1 MPIVEVLSGLG
12 DEGGPNIIND
22 LTPYQVG
29 MKDPTN
35 KKLVYSGATV
45 TPDTLG
51 WVFDATL
58 EVPSGSLKLSDVSS
72 ISEATTEVFFHEFL
86 LGESAVSINS
96 TIGTGGTSQ
105 PFLQAAND
113 EREVETQDVFN
124 TLITTNPLIL
134 PALTTSGD
142 LQTNAFTLKVDSPM
156 TNVRFTLTDNAT
168 GLILKYLPSKKAVEE
183 GVGGYDWV
191 AGEVTIDLNSSDPDG
206 VNDFHAGFTPLRSLN
221 NRVGVFKIEADN
233 VALLGLGGV
242 VPYIRNKIQGL
253 KKIEVP
259 ILPDTS
265 NISDKYTRLNNEYS
279 SVTATAGGVVVNYQS
294 TGVSDTVTSG
304 RFRDENDGADALTII
319 TDGSNTFS
327 QGAIIQIADTHLNDG
342 FFEVDSHVGNVLTI
356 RGPTTT
362 TTVEGFT
369 RDNLLD
375 FIDSA
380 VITQIHVSVL
390 RSGVDGRWEQGSGST
405 TGIEFTAI
413 YDDITQVSKLE
424 AYLSTDL
431 TLDTTLEEKII
442 EFDTVSSSN
451 DISLGLNGEIEV
463 LKSGQYAGHLV
474 LYINETSNPTVVVWN
489 EVKPLA
495 TGVWELSGGM
505 AKTKIA
511 EDSVFT
517 LSLDGSMALQAGDKV
532 RIKTMLIGQGAD
544 KFVLEGISQAV
555 TLGTISQPSANIEII
570 RQGAL

>member
-1 MPIVEVLSGLG
+1 MPIVEVLSGLAG
-12 DEGGPNIIND
+12 EGGPNIIND

-45 TPDTLG
+45 TPGTLG
-51 WVFDATL
+51 WVFDSTI

-86 LGESAVSINS
+86 LGESAVSVNS
-96 TIGTGGTSQ
+96 IIGSGGTSQ

-113 EREVETQDVFN
+113 EREIETQDVFD

-191 AGEVTIDLNSSDPDG
+191 AGEVTIDLNSNDPDG

-221 NRVGVFKIEADN
+221 GRVGVFKIEADN
-233 VALLGLGGV
+233 MALLGLGGA
-242 VPYIRNKIQGL
+242 VPYIRNRIQGL

-259 ILPDTS
+259 MISDTS
-265 NISDKYTRLNNEYS
+265 NISDPYTRLNTEYAS
-279 SVTATAGGVVVNYQS
+279 TTAKPSGVVVNYKA
-294 TGVSDTVTSG
+294 TAISDTVTSG
-304 RFRDENDGADALTII
+304 RFRGGDDAAGPLTII

-327 QGAIIQIADTHLNDG
+327 QDAIIQIAGTHLNDG
-342 FFEVDSHVGNVLTI
+342 FFEVESHVGNVLTV
-356 RGPTTT
+356 RGPGSTP
-362 TTVEGFT
+362 VIEGFT

-380 VITQIHVSVL
+380 VITQINVSVL
-390 RSGVDGRWEQGSGST
+390 RSGTDGRWEQGVGST
-405 TGIEFTAI
+405 TGIEFTTI
-413 YDDITQVSKLE
+413 YDDLTQATKLE

-431 TLDTTLEEKII
+431 VLDTSLEEKVI
-442 EFDTVSSSN
+442 EFDTVSNSN

-463 LKSGQYAGHLV
+463 LKSGQYGGHLV
-474 LYINETSNPTVVVWN
+474 LYINETSKPTVIVWN
-489 EVKPLA
+489 EIKPLS
-495 TGVWELSGGM
+495 TGVWEVSGGM
-505 AKTKIA
+505 AKTQIA
-511 EDSVFT
+511 EDSAFT
-517 LSLDGSMALQAGDKV
+517 LSLDGSMLLQAGDKV
-532 RIKTMLIGQGAD
+532 RIKAMLVGMGAD
-544 KFVLEGISQAV
+544 KFTLQGVSQAV
-555 TLGTISQPSANIEII
+555 GLGTISQPSANIEIV
-570 RQGAL
+570 RMGAL